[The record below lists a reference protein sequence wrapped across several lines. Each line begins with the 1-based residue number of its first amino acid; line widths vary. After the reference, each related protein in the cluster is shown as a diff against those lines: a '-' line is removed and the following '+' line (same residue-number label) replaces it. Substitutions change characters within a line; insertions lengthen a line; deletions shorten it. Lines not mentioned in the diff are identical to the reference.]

1 MPAAPPAAARSARG
15 GVVVVGAGVA
25 GLAVAGRLARGG
37 ERVTLVDRLPVPGG
51 VLGDG
56 HPAVRRLF
64 AACRDVALELG
75 MTALRWTGEGVTI
88 AGPRGVREVPA
99 RHLVYAGGTRPST
112 PAELRLAG
120 ARPAGVLP
128 APVAIHLVEAGAVLG
143 RRVAVLGE
151 GAWAS
156 AAVAALEHQGASE
169 VCRVP
174 VPEPGSP
181 LLLRGCVRV
190 DALGDGACDCVVLAA
205 RERPLRNVDGAVL
218 DGAAGVSF
226 VQPVALTAEEAEA
239 RARVFRLVTA
249 G

>member
-1 MPAAPPAAARSARG
+1 MPAAPPSPARVARG
-15 GVVVVGAGVA
+15 GIVVVGAGVS

-64 AACRDVALELG
+64 AACRGVALELG
-75 MTALRWTGEGVTI
+75 MTALRWSGEAVTI
-88 AGPRGVREVPA
+88 AGPRGVRDLPA
-99 RHLVYAGGTRPST
+99 RHLVHAGGTRPST

-128 APVAIHLVEAGAVLG
+128 APVAIHLVEAGAMLG

-156 AAVAALEHQGASE
+156 AVVAALEHQGASE
-169 VCRVP
+169 VTRVAA
-174 VPEPGSP
+174 PEPGST
-181 LLLRGCVRV
+181 LLLRGRVRV
-190 DALGDGACDCVVLAA
+190 DALGDVACDCVVLAA

-218 DGAAGVSF
+218 EGAAGVSF
-226 VQPVALTAEEAEA
+226 VQPLARTAEEAEA
-239 RARVFRLVTA
+239 RALAFGLVTA